1 MGAAASFLGLKVS
14 FTAADKAS
22 KEDAAEAAA
31 QKAAKRKNSLAL
43 SISKFM
49 KVGLF
54 LAKKYLY

>member
-43 SISKFM
+43 SISK
-49 KVGLF
+49 L
-54 LAKKYLY
+54 